1 MGAEDGSGMKR
12 NLETPL
18 IYDVITYLRCFGF
31 VAWRQNS
38 GVAKYR
44 GKDGN
49 QRRVEFGFRG
59 LSDVGAVHPGS
70 GRFVAVETKMPGKDA
85 TTEQREFL
93 DEVNASGGV
102 GIVAHSLDELH
113 DELVKRGL
121 IEVANG

>member
-1 MGAEDGSGMKR
+1 MKR
-12 NLETPL
+12 NPETPL
-18 IYDVITYLRCFGF
+18 TYEVIAYLRCFGF
-31 VAWRQNS
+31 IAWRQNS

-49 QRRVEFGFRG
+49 QRRVEFGFTG
-59 LSDVGAVHPGS
+59 LSDVGAIHPGS

-93 DEVNASGGV
+93 DEVNAAGGV

-121 IEVANG
+121 IEAANG